1 MTWSLAFPNFLVGLR
16 EGLEAGLVVTILIGA
31 VRLLAP
37 QRSVAAVWVGV
48 GSAVAVCLSFGAVLT
63 FTSAQMSP
71 QAQEVFGG
79 VLSLIAVGL
88 VTSMVFWMRR
98 AARGMSGELRSK
110 VDVALLGGG
119 FAVVITAFVAVAR
132 EGLEAALFLWT
143 NAQAAGSSTAPLLGG
158 LLGLLVAAGL
168 CVALYRRVL
177 KINLGMFF
185 TVTGTALIVIVAGV
199 FAYGLRDLQDAGVI
213 PGIDA
218 VAFDISDTVPSGTW
232 WTELLRGITNL
243 DVRMTWLQVIAY
255 LGYLAIVL
263 PLFLRHGRPAAAPAP
278 AAPADAVAAETS
290 PAAAVADEPAPVPA
304 VSVAAAPVDA
314 SAPSLTEQGSGGA
327 SAETRPAGPGSR
339 RGSAG
344 VVDRGRRALIVAA
357 AVVLPVAVGIGWVA
371 IDHTG
376 SAPAAAD
383 AVTVTDT
390 GCAAGWTA
398 PSQGSHTYSVTNSS
412 GHAVDV
418 EIVVSASQAV
428 VGEIEVL
435 GPGTTRDLPASFGAQ
450 SYQWKCLYSG
460 LPTQSSP
467 SYPAIPGSQI
477 EPAVT
482 AFTPATQADL
492 DPVLAQYRT
501 YVGDQLTALT
511 AQVAA
516 LQADLVAGDRATAQQ
531 DWLTA
536 HFTYHQLGA
545 AYNAFG
551 DAGAAVDGLD
561 QGLPQGSSD
570 PAFTGFH
577 RIEYDL
583 WHAAPMDQ
591 LVAEGD
597 ALVGAVDTLQGQL
610 PSFTFDANDVTI
622 RAHEILEDTL
632 RFTLTGQDDYGSG
645 SGFATARA
653 DLTGDRVLL
662 GLLTPLLQ
670 DRSPDLITA
679 ATGQIY
685 TLDARITAAGR
696 TPVAQAPLAVRQ
708 RVNAAT
714 GQLLETLAPIPDLL
728 EVKAP

>member
-1 MTWSLAFPNFLVGLR
+1 MGFPNFLIGLR
-16 EGLEAGLVVTILIGA
+16 EGLEAGLVVVILVGA

-63 FTSAQMSP
+63 FSSAQMSP
-71 QAQEVFGG
+71 QGQEVFGG
-79 VLSLIAVGL
+79 VLSLLAAGL
-88 VTSMVFWMRR
+88 VTSMIFWMRR
-98 AARGMSGELRSK
+98 AARGLSGELRSK
-110 VDVALLGGG
+110 VHVALLSGG
-119 FAVVITAFVAVAR
+119 FALVITAFVAVAR

-143 NAQAAGSSTAPLLGG
+143 NAQAAGSSAAPLLGG
-158 LLGLLVAAGL
+158 LLGVLAAAAL

-177 KINLGMFF
+177 KINLGTFF

-213 PGIDA
+213 PGIDTS
-218 VAFDISDTVPSGTW
+218 AFDISAAVPTGTW
-232 WTELLRGITNL
+232 WTELVRGITNL

-255 LGYLAIVL
+255 LGYLAVVL
-263 PLFLRHGRPAAAPAP
+263 PLFLRHPRPVPPAAVGGEPVVESSAPNDTDTA
-278 AAPADAVAAETS
+278 
-290 PAAAVADEPAPVPA
+290 PAAAVAVEPEPNP
-304 VSVAAAPVDA
+304 AAAAVDS
-314 SAPSLTEQGSGGA
+314 SAPSGTDQDGG
-327 SAETRPAGPGSR
+327 ETGPADLGPGRRSAGPGR
-339 RGSAG
+339 R
-344 VVDRGRRALIVAA
+344 RRRAAVVAA
-357 AVVLPVAVGIGWVA
+357 AVVLPAAVGVGWVA

-376 SAPAAAD
+376 SAPGTAAAD

-398 PSQGSHTYSVTNSS
+398 PSQGSHTYAVTNSS

-435 GPGTTRDLPASFGAQ
+435 GPGTTRDLPAAFGAD

-467 SYPAIPGSQI
+467 SYPAVPGSQI
-477 EPAVT
+477 EPAVA
-482 AFTPATQADL
+482 AFTPTTQADL
-492 DPVLAQYRT
+492 DPVLTQYRS
-501 YVGDQLTALT
+501 YVAGQLAALT
-511 AQVAA
+511 TQVAA
-516 LQADLVAGDRATAQQ
+516 LRADLAAGDRAAAEQ

-536 HFTYHQLGA
+536 HFTYHELGA

-561 QGLPQGSSD
+561 QGLPQGVTD

-583 WHAAPMDQ
+583 WQNAPMDQ
-591 LVAEGD
+591 LAAEGQQ
-597 ALVGAVDTLQGQL
+597 LVDDVDSLQSQL

-653 DLTGDRVLL
+653 DLTGDRELL

-679 ATGQIY
+679 ANGQIY
-685 TLDARITAAGR
+685 TLDEQLTAAGR

-714 GQLLETLAPIPDLL
+714 GALLESLSPIPDLL
-728 EVKAP
+728 EVKTP